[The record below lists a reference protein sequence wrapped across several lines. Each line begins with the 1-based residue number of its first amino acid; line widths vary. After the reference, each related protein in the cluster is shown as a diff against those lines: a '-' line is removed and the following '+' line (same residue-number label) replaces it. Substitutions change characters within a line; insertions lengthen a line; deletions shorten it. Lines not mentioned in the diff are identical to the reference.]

1 MIIMEDN
8 FSTKSKDKTYIA
20 LGSFDGLHKGHM
32 KLIKE
37 TKKMAK
43 DNNGKSMVLTFKDHP
58 LNTINKDLAPKILLD
73 NSSKAK
79 ILEEYG
85 VDLVNFINFDKE
97 YMELCPED
105 FIKKIVILL

>member
-37 TKKMAK
+37 TKKWLRII
-43 DNNGKSMVLTFKDHP
+43 MVKVWF
-58 LNTINKDLAPKILLD
+58 
-73 NSSKAK
+73 
-79 ILEEYG
+79 
-85 VDLVNFINFDKE
+85 
-97 YMELCPED
+97 
-105 FIKKIVILL
+105 

>member
-37 TKKMAK
+37 TKK
-43 DNNGKSMVLTFKDHP
+43 NG
-58 LNTINKDLAPKILLD
+58 
-73 NSSKAK
+73 
-79 ILEEYG
+79 
-85 VDLVNFINFDKE
+85 
-97 YMELCPED
+97 
-105 FIKKIVILL
+105 